1 MLCLKYV
8 TGHRSDQAV
17 KSYNDRPSIEQQ
29 KKMSHV
35 LSEFVSAGASKASP
49 CTGISAAAKENECHG
64 QQERQPQ
71 SEGTVLVQNQLV
83 NTEVRQS
90 ERRSFP
96 AGFLQ
101 LQGPSSQQ
109 LQRRRIRK
117 IFLNFEH
124 YLTTSKLPK
133 PSFFLAF
140 ERLNISRFIFVN
152 S

>member
-35 LSEFVSAGASKASP
+35 LSKFVSAGASKASP

-71 SEGTVLVQNQLV
+71 SEGTVLVQNEFSGKYRSSAKRAKKLSGRFYSTAMSKFTTI
-83 NTEVRQS
+83 TEAENQ
-90 ERRSFP
+90 E
-96 AGFLQ
+96 
-101 LQGPSSQQ
+101 
-109 LQRRRIRK
+109 
-117 IFLNFEH
+117 N
-124 YLTTSKLPK
+124 LP
-133 PSFFLAF
+133 
-140 ERLNISRFIFVN
+140 
-152 S
+152 